1 MNMTT
6 KKDIFAR
13 YLNEYLKSNK
23 QRKGEILDN
32 VCAVVSMHRK
42 AAVRKFR
49 VFQMRNPALPPKR
62 GRKTYYTADCVY
74 ALKTVWEASSEIC
87 GELLHPMIQEY
98 VEILQ
103 RDKMWQHGD
112 DATKKLLEMSE
123 ATTKRSV
130 RGFMKA
136 RKPRGLSSTKPS
148 HLKEIIPIFIG
159 PWEGKPPGYG
169 QIDTVVHC
177 GNSLGGDMAYSVN
190 YTDVA
195 VLWVTFSAQWNKGQE
210 QTQQSLARIQKK
222 VPFKILGMHPDTGS
236 EFINYFVKGWCDDEN
251 IELTR
256 SRPYH
261 KNDNAYVEQKN
272 GHVIRRFLGYARIDN
287 KKVISIMNEMYD
299 KLELYINHFVPSRKC
314 IEKVRVGS
322 KYKRKYDKAK
332 TPYRRVL
339 EHPAIEENVK
349 QKLQKEHKKLNPLIL
364 KGEVDKLIT
373 KVFETQKTTVNLIF
387 EEDLN
392 KSSTVTV
399 SNEL

>member
-1 MNMTT
+1 MTT

-23 QRKGEILDN
+23 QRKGEILN
-32 VCAVVSMHRK
+32 HVCDVVRIHRK

-49 VFQMRNPALPPKR
+49 ALQMRDPALPTKR

-74 ALKTVWEASSEIC
+74 ALRTVWEASSEIC
-87 GELLHPMIQEY
+87 GELLHSVIQEY

-103 RDKMWQHGD
+103 RDEMWQHGNE
-112 DATKKLLEMSE
+112 ATEKLLEMSI
-123 ATTKRSV
+123 ATVKRKTGSFV
-130 RGFMKA
+130 KA
-136 RKPRGLSSTKPS
+136 RKPRGISTTKPS
-148 HLKEIIPIFIG
+148 HLKEIIPIFTG
-159 PWEGKPPGYG
+159 PWKSKPPGYG

-177 GNSLGGDMAYSVN
+177 GNSLRGDMVYSVN

-195 VLWVTFSAQWNKGQE
+195 TLWVSFSAQWNKGQE
-210 QTQQSLARIQKK
+210 ATQRSLSRIKQK

-236 EFINYFVKGWCDDEN
+236 EFINYVVKDWCDDES

-287 KKVISIMNEMYD
+287 KETISIMNEMYD
-299 KLELYINHFVPSRKC
+299 KLELYLNHFVPSRKC
-314 IEKVRVGS
+314 LEKVRIGS
-322 KYKRKYDKAK
+322 RYKRKYDKAQ
-332 TPYRRVL
+332 TSYRRVL
-339 EHPAIEENVK
+339 EHSDVEESVK
-349 QKLQKEHKKLNPLIL
+349 QRLKKEHEKLNPLIL
-364 KGEVDKLIT
+364 KEEVDKLIA
-373 KVFETQKTTVNLIF
+373 KVFKTQKATVTLIF
-387 EEDLN
+387 EDLS
-392 KSSTVTV
+392 KSSSVTV